1 MFWNVDNL
9 NYKVSDFIIKENEN
23 NKSDSYLVN
32 ISKKIKDDFKSN
44 KLVKNAINN
53 ESHDIEV

>member
-1 MFWNVDNL
+1 MFWNIGDL
-9 NYKVSDFIIKENEN
+9 NYKVSDFIIEENEN

-32 ISKKIKDDFKSN
+32 ISKKIKDEFTSN

-53 ESHDIEV
+53 ESHDTEI

>member
-9 NYKVSDFIIKENEN
+9 NYKVSDFINKENEN
-23 NKSDSYLVN
+23 NKSDSYLIN

-53 ESHDIEV
+53 ESHDTEI

>member
-1 MFWNVDNL
+1 MFWNIGDL
-9 NYKVSDFIIKENEN
+9 NYKVSDFIIEENEN

-53 ESHDIEV
+53 ESHDTEI